1 MRKGFPASH
10 FLPSAACLSHGML
23 NSPGK
28 RGVVVV
34 LLQVSMEETRK
45 DKMNNTEEYEYFRS
59 V

>member
-1 MRKGFPASH
+1 
-10 FLPSAACLSHGML
+10 ML